1 MHNNQQH
8 QPQNRIRRR
17 ETVTRNRTEP
27 ITTYVDVETK
37 EQLEK
42 DADRAGKSVSTH
54 VHDLIERE
62 QRRDTTDQRLREL
75 NAEERLEG
83 LIADI
88 KDIQARAGV
97 YAVANFE
104 LLKQEYPDPLR
115 RQALAAGSRRLRD
128 PGPPAIEPTGEGDD
142 EDESQTDSRE
152 QQDRNSDDPTVIDK
166 NYNIFDDLR

>member
-1 MHNNQQH
+1 M
-8 QPQNRIRRR
+8 
-17 ETVTRNRTEP
+17 TRNRTER

-37 EQLEK
+37 QQLEK
-42 DADRAGKSVSTH
+42 DADGAGKSVSTH

-128 PGPPAIEPTGEGDD
+128 PGPPEIDPSGDDDD
-142 EDESQTDSRE
+142 EDEYARFVE
-152 QQDRNSDDPTVIDK
+152 GE
-166 NYNIFDDLR
+166 

>member
-1 MHNNQQH
+1 M
-8 QPQNRIRRR
+8 
-17 ETVTRNRTEP
+17 TRNRTER
-27 ITTYVDVETK
+27 ITTYVDIETK

-128 PGPPAIEPTGEGDD
+128 PGPPEIESSGEGDD
-142 EDESQTDSRE
+142 EDEDASQPDSQE
-152 QQDRNSDDPTVIDK
+152 QLGRDSDESTVIDK
-166 NYNIFDDLR
+166 DYNIFDDLR